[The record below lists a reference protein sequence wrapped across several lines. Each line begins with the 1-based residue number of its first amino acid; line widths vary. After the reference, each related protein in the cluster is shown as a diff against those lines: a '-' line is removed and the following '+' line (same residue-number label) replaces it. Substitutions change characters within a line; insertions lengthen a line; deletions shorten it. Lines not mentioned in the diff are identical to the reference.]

1 MCTAN
6 SCRSILSE
14 AVFNHLAPQ
23 GFQAVS
29 AGSFPKGQV
38 LPRSLATLQQAG
50 IAIAGLS
57 SKGNDAF
64 ADNPP
69 DIVITVCDKAA
80 GEACPVYFGPAL
92 KAHWGLEDPP
102 RWWVTRRRSMPP
114 SRPPWLIS
122 SGDAWRSS
130 RCRSPRWNPRR
141 SSASCSVLVV
151 FEPLLLGRGPRRMIA
166 GRKRRQ
172 GNRHAPQ
179 QSLCSGAVIPP
190 YPRLLLFRHPL
201 AGVQLV
207 KGSIEKGEA
216 PVRQP
221 CVSCGR
227 NPGSAVR

>member
-1 MCTAN
+1 MRVLFMCTAN

-92 KAHWGLEDPP
+92 KAHWGLEDPSE
-102 RWWVTRRRSMPP
+102 VV
-114 SRPPWLIS
+114 
-122 SGDAWRSS
+122 GDEAAVEAAFQATLARIEQ
-130 RCRSPRWNPRR
+130 RCMAFFALPF
-141 SSASCSVLVV
+141 ATL
-151 FEPLLLGRGPRRMIA
+151 EPEAL
-166 GRKRRQ
+166 KRE
-172 GNRHAPQ
+172 
-179 QSLCSGAVIPP
+179 
-190 YPRLLLFRHPL
+190 L
-201 AGVQLV
+201 ARIGGL
-207 KGSIEKGEA
+207 
-216 PVRQP
+216 
-221 CVSCGR
+221 
-227 NPGSAVR
+227 